1 MGPLMTII
9 LDAATI
15 APTDRAEAIRETIWN
30 SVVRVQIEH
39 HPEPEQIVARGEIT
53 KLGRLT
59 ISSMRSNATAVQRTP
74 RLAKDDMP
82 PSVFL
87 ALQLSGSGIVIQGRR
102 EAVLRPG
109 DLALYDSTVPY
120 TLFNRTGIHQ
130 HCFRIPVADLALP
143 PRLTPDLPPRRPPP
157 NPPLPIV
164 P

>member
-1 MGPLMTII
+1 MGPVMTII

-15 APTDRAEAIRETIWN
+15 APADRAEAIRETIWN

-53 KLGRLT
+53 QLGRLT

-87 ALQLSGSGIVIQGRR
+87 ALQLSGSGIVIQFRR
-102 EAVLRPG
+102 ATVLLTRHLG
-109 DLALYDSTVPY
+109 LYDSTVPY
-120 TLFNRTGIHQ
+120 TLLHCIRIQ
-130 HCFRIPVADLALP
+130 HHC
-143 PRLTPDLPPRRPPP
+143 
-157 NPPLPIV
+157 
-164 P
+164 

>member
-1 MGPLMTII
+1 V
-9 LDAATI
+9 
-15 APTDRAEAIRETIWN
+15 E
-30 SVVRVQIEH
+30 IEH

-53 KLGRLT
+53 KLGQLT

-74 RLAKDDMP
+74 RLAKDDMA

-87 ALQLSGSGIVIQGRR
+87 ALQLSGSGIVVQGRR

-120 TLFNRTGIHQ
+120 TMFNGTGIHQ

-143 PRLTPDLPPRRPPP
+143 PSVIERSDGAAAEPRPAGCRLGRNILRATRRRPQRLRSRCPSDRTTQY
-157 NPPLPIV
+157 
-164 P
+164 